1 MTEPMPENIDAAA
14 STEEEFR
21 PSEEVR
27 LLRQELTE
35 RLAALAEKYTAT
47 QETTETTETIETTEV
62 PAEEIYVS
70 VRSTFQ
76 EHLEAATLAISQL
89 QRQNTQP
96 DFPRQTIAAEPL
108 ETAVNTALE
117 ETETTKKSPPQSVL
131 EIMNSVLTAVGVLG
145 FLWIM
150 MLYLRGDDVSQV
162 GVPLIAAG
170 LGLIAIGISGR
181 LIQNHIN
188 RPNWTVLSQ

>member
-14 STEEEFR
+14 SMVEEFR

-27 LLRQELTE
+27 ILRQELTE
-35 RLAALAEKYTAT
+35 RLAALAEKYSAP
-47 QETTETTETIETTEV
+47 QEIIETTEV
-62 PAEEIYVS
+62 PAEEIDIS
-70 VRSTFQ
+70 IRRTFQ

-89 QRQNTQP
+89 QRQNTHQP
-96 DFPRQTIAAEPL
+96 DFPLQAAATEPL
-108 ETAVNTALE
+108 ETTVKTTLE
-117 ETETTKKSPPQSVL
+117 ETETSEESSPLSVL
-131 EIMNSVLTAVGVLG
+131 EIMNSVLTVVGVLG

-162 GVPLIAAG
+162 GIPLIAAG
-170 LGLIAIGISGR
+170 IGLITIGVGGR

-188 RPNWTVLSQ
+188 RPNYTVLSQTATS